1 MKVSKAQLL
10 SDSGDFGGGARSAP
24 TGSWGGQMGPPVA
37 SRGRRQR
44 YEREGLYPQRFP
56 PKAVHSPRPRG
67 VAVGRG
73 SQAGAEAARRAQRT
87 LTTALRGG
95 GSRGGRGGRL
105 ETVGPPHA
113 AVPAA
118 GKGTGALVAED
129 TVLRDTARR
138 RGQVCRDDSQE
149 VPGGA
154 GSTEPGGGGGWW
166 VPGRGRGVGLQIG
179 TMRTSWRWWW

>member
-1 MKVSKAQLL
+1 M
-10 SDSGDFGGGARSAP
+10 R
-24 TGSWGGQMGPPVA
+24 
-37 SRGRRQR
+37 
-44 YEREGLYPQRFP
+44 ERACTLKDFP
-56 PKAVHSPRPRG
+56 PKRSTAPARVEWPW
-67 VAVGRG
+67 
-73 SQAGAEAARRAQRT
+73 AEAARRGQRT

-154 GSTEPGGGGGWW
+154 GGGEDGGCQAEGGELGSRL
-166 VPGRGRGVGLQIG
+166 GR
-179 TMRTSWRWWW
+179 

>member
-1 MKVSKAQLL
+1 M
-10 SDSGDFGGGARSAP
+10 R
-24 TGSWGGQMGPPVA
+24 
-37 SRGRRQR
+37 
-44 YEREGLYPQRFP
+44 ERACTLKDFP
-56 PKAVHSPRPRG
+56 PTRSTAPAHVEWPW
-67 VAVGRG
+67 
-73 SQAGAEAARRAQRT
+73 AEAARRAQRT

-95 GSRGGRGGRL
+95 GSRAGRGGRL

-154 GSTEPGGGGGWW
+154 GSTEPGGGGMVGAS
-166 VPGRGRGVGLQIG
+166 RGRGVGLQIG